1 MKRSKEQVMPAIAKE
16 LRERINARRTAKL
29 RAFPGI
35 PLDEPG
41 LLDDVISAL
50 EAAAPVADAVE
61 ACEKNRCYLE
71 YDPACSA
78 LPWRARDRRGEAV
91 SYTLA
96 AAVAALAQRAG
107 KGDA

>member
-1 MKRSKEQVMPAIAKE
+1 MKRSKEQVMPAIDPE

-41 LLDDVISAL
+41 LLDDVIAAL

-61 ACEKNRCYLE
+61 WVEENAGIVYPPRKGTRKHWHVYR
-71 YDPACSA
+71 DDVWDTGDS
-78 LPWRARDRRGEAV
+78 LP
-91 SYTLA
+91 
-96 AAVAALAQRAG
+96 AAVAALSKRIE
-107 KGDA
+107 GDKP